1 MKERTKKYFKLSL
14 ILYVV
19 ILCFAVVGTLAWF
32 IFDKSVEI
40 SPEDDATILAGKNIE
55 ICINDGTD
63 KWGNSI
69 KLQKIDKM
77 PDVSMTP
84 NGTFWYPTVLD
95 ENDNLKTGNEGRG
108 VYKNVTDE
116 EGYFVKIPLKVKAN
130 KALNLYLDSTSFV
143 KGVSIVRNEA
153 ETEEGETLVE
163 TTNSKDAI
171 AGAARVAFFERSGE
185 TKSLKTVWEP
195 NERYQFIDAVGDAD
209 YVRFEGSVRAMKYLN
224 VEGNTVP
231 TGRETILWDENIVS
245 VGENSLASRY
255 ILEDG
260 TEHIDVKDAKIL
272 LAFEQAGVK
281 ELDIYIWIEG
291 TDDESRT
298 FLSDGSISYEI
309 KFVGVDEK
317 AAPEINIENV
327 VFNGTGFEYEGEDIN
342 DQILWSKD
350 GVNWT
355 IFSAQGNP
363 NISNI
368 KYIRIKETATTKL
381 GPAIAL
387 EELVVE
393 TEETESSEESK

>member
-1 MKERTKKYFKLSL
+1 MKENTKKYFNLSL

-32 IFDKSVEI
+32 IFDRSVEI
-40 SPEDDATILAGKNIE
+40 TPEDNATILAGKNIE

-69 KLQKIDKM
+69 KLQKIEKM

-84 NGTFWYPTVLD
+84 DGTFWFPTAL
-95 ENDNLKTGNEGRG
+95 NDDDTLKTGDAGKG
-108 VYKNVTDE
+108 FYKNVTSSD
-116 EGYFVKIPLKVKAN
+116 GYFVKIPLKVKSN
-130 KALNLYLDSTSFV
+130 KAINIYLDSTSFV

-153 ETEEGETLVE
+153 ETEEGETLAA
-163 TTNSKDAI
+163 TTNNKDAI

-185 TKSLKTVWEP
+185 TKQLKTVWEP
-195 NERYQFIDAVGDAD
+195 NERYQFIDGVGDAD
-209 YVRFEGSVRAMKYLN
+209 YVLFDGAVRPMKYLN
-224 VEGNTVP
+224 VVGNTVP
-231 TGRETILWDENIVS
+231 TGEETIQWDTDVVS
-245 VGENSLASRY
+245 VGKNSLASRY
-255 ILEDG
+255 VFEDG

-272 LAFEQAGVK
+272 LEFEQAGVK

-291 TDDESRT
+291 TDDESLT
-298 FLSDGSISYEI
+298 FLSEGSISYEI

-317 AAPEINIENV
+317 SEPEINIEDV
-327 VFNGTGFEYEGEDIN
+327 VFTGDRFKFDGEDIS

-355 IFSAQGNP
+355 IFSPEGNP
-363 NISNI
+363 NIANI
-368 KYIRIKETATTKL
+368 KYVRIKETATTKL

-387 EELVVE
+387 EELAGGAE
-393 TEETESSEESK
+393 DTDASEESK